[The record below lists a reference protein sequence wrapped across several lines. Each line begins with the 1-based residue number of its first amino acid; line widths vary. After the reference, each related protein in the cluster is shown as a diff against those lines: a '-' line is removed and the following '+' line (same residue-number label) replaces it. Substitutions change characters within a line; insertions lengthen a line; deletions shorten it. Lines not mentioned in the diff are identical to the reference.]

1 MSIDD
6 IQYLKSNSFKQNYTF
21 LIDSKDRDYIKNPH
35 PNYYTI
41 EFTTPFRNVFGL
53 EVLDA
58 SVPRT
63 MYNVD
68 VNNNILYY
76 YVEQDS
82 NVTTQ
87 QLTFN
92 LINQNIQ
99 FNKIEFETG
108 DFSLS
113 QLIQHF
119 NNIIPDITIESLSTP
134 PEVLNDSI
142 EYSTRS

>member
-35 PNYYTI
+35 PNHYTI

-76 YVEQDS
+76 YVEQDA

-87 QLTFN
+87 QLTLN

-99 FNKIEFETG
+99 FNKIEFENG

-119 NNIIPDITIESLSTP
+119 NNIIPEDRKS
-134 PEVLNDSI
+134 VV
-142 EYSTRS
+142 